1 MFKNLFNSVVASLTS
16 AVSAFTD
23 AVLSDDQ
30 KYAKASISF
39 QAAII
44 YADGI
49 VEDDE
54 MEAAA
59 AMIGADA
66 KIAAQEGTA
75 GKDGTEFNA
84 MTCLAVE
91 MESYAKIAALPGG
104 MTGPVG
110 KLQMKAKAKQFA
122 LDVPKMEDRE
132 MIIAQGE
139 AMAGADGNIAAEEAQ
154 VIAMFRAAVK

>member
-1 MFKNLFNSVVASLTS
+1 MFKNIFNSVVNSLTS
-16 AVSAFTD
+16 AVAAFAD
-23 AVLSDDQ
+23 SVLNDDQ
-30 KYAKASISF
+30 KYAKASISL
-39 QAAII
+39 QAAVI
-44 YADGI
+44 YADGV
-49 VEDDE
+49 VEDSE

-59 AMIGADA
+59 ALIGADA

-84 MTCLAVE
+84 MNCLAVE

-122 LDVPKMEDRE
+122 LDVPKMEDRQ
-132 MIIAQGE
+132 MIIAQCE
-139 AMAGADGNIAAEEAQ
+139 AMAGSDGNIAPEEKA
-154 VIAMFRAAVK
+154 VIALFRAEVS